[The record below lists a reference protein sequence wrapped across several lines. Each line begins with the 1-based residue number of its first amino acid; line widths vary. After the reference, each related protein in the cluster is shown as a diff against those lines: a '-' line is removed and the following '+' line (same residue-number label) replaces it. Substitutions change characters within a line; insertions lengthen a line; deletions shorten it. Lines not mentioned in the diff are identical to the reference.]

1 MSAMKTVLEVIT
13 ATADY
18 FKKNG
23 IESPRLNIEHLLAHT
38 LGKKR
43 MDLYVEFDRP
53 LSESELAPL
62 RDLVKRRAQG
72 EPLQHLLG
80 SVEFLTHTLA
90 CDRRALIPRPE
101 TEQLCELLF
110 AEAKGEG
117 CAWKSGHIVDV
128 GTGSGCIAF
137 TLATAWPGVAVT
149 AVDASDDALS
159 LARENAGRLSLADRV
174 TFAKSDLLSAVDGPF
189 QLIVANLP
197 YIPSAE
203 IPGLQREVQRDPVQA
218 LDGGPDGL
226 DLVRRLIA
234 ECSTKLASGG
244 RLALELHHDQPTKL
258 AAELAAQNFRD
269 TKTVKDYQGRER
281 FLFTTHG

>member
-1 MSAMKTVLEVIT
+1 MKTVMEVIT
-13 ATADY
+13 ATAEY

-43 MDLYVEFDRP
+43 MDLYCEFDRALTEP
-53 LSESELAPL
+53 ELAPL
-62 RDLVKRRAQG
+62 RDLVKRRAGG

-80 SVEFLTHTLA
+80 TVEFLTHTLK

-101 TEQLCELLF
+101 TEQLCELLC
-110 AEAKGEG
+110 AEAKDES
-117 CAWKSGHIVDV
+117 CVWKSGRIADV
-128 GTGSGCIAF
+128 GTGSGCIA
-137 TLATAWPGVAVT
+137 LALAAAFPEATVI
-149 AVDASDDALS
+149 AVDASDEALA
-159 LARENAGRLSLADRV
+159 LARENTERLSLTERV
-174 TFAKSDLLSAVDGPF
+174 TFTKSDLLSAVHGPF

-203 IPGLQREVQRDPVQA
+203 IAGLQREVLRDPILA
-218 LDGGPDGL
+218 LDGGADGL

-234 ECSTKLASGG
+234 ECATKLASGG
-244 RLALELHHDQPTKL
+244 RLALELHHDQPTAL
-258 AAELAAQNFRD
+258 AATLSALHFRD